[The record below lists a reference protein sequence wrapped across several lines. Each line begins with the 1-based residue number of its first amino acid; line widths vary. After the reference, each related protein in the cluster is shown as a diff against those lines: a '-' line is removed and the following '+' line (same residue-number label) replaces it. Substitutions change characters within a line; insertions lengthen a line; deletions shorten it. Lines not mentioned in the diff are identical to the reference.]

1 MDDRQVQAMVDAVEA
16 WRTKI
21 NQDMS
26 DMKLRQ
32 WCVERAIEL
41 HQDARD
47 RVPPEAFI
55 RLCESIMKFV
65 SAPFEDVFKDKAEQ

>member
-32 WCVERAIEL
+32 WCVERAIEIVS
-41 HQDARD
+41 ARQTTVEPIAD
-47 RVPPEAFI
+47 I
-55 RLCESIMKFV
+55 CEWMIKFV
-65 SAPFEDVFKDKAEQ
+65 SAPFEDVFKSDGR